1 MVMDA
6 DKGGGNQGGGQAL
19 AFPMRPTPPPSKE
32 TIDMLSGVIAG
43 GPLIRLSNPAPGYQ
57 VGVWNDSS
65 VEKIGLADM

>member
-1 MVMDA
+1 
-6 DKGGGNQGGGQAL
+6 
-19 AFPMRPTPPPSKE
+19 MRPTPPPSKE

-57 VGVWNDSS
+57 VGVWNDLS